1 MPYTTALELTRTIL
15 HNFHINSHV
24 IPQDKDGKYIDGGL
38 RAYFNMQDDYNNLFV
53 DQNFEIEHNTIYH
66 ITDIFMCNYIFVRL
80 PNKTETVEEKK
91 LLIVGPYTNFQISK
105 ELLLEAG
112 EIFGLSPQ
120 LFAQIEKYYS
130 NIPVANDDTLTAIIN
145 GFAVSVFD
153 GIDNFTVKNF
163 NHSAT
168 SDPLLISP
176 KEKHNHHDDPLLSI
190 QVLESR
196 YDAENR
202 LMRAVSQGAMQ
213 KAELMISNTTHT
225 AIEKRNADP
234 LRNMK
239 NYTIILNTLLRKAAE
254 QGLVHPL
261 HIDHL
266 SSKMARQI
274 ENIASLEDGQKL
286 QKEMVIKYC
295 RLVKN
300 HSMKNYSLLVQK
312 VLTRI
317 DLDLTADLSLKSQAK
332 LLNINASYLSTLFK
346 KETGQTLTDYV
357 NKRRIEYA
365 CSLLK
370 NTNLQIQTV
379 AQQCGILDVNY
390 FTKMFKKYKNQT
402 PKEYREALPYN
413 K

>member
-1 MPYTTALELTRTIL
+1 MPYGANLDLTRTIL
-15 HNFHINSHV
+15 ANLHINSHIV
-24 IPQDKDGKYIDGGL
+24 PQDEDGKYIDGGL
-38 RAYFNMQDDYNNLFV
+38 RAYFNMLDDYNNLFV
-53 DQNFEIEHNTIYH
+53 NQNFDIEDNTIYH
-66 ITDIFMCNYIFVRL
+66 ITDIFMCNYIFVPL
-80 PNKTETVEEKK
+80 PQQDKSV
-91 LLIVGPYTNFQISK
+91 LIVGPYTNFHISK

-112 EIFGLSPQ
+112 EIYGLSPQ

-130 NIPVANDDTLTAIIN
+130 NIPIANDDMLSAIIN
-145 GFAVSVFD
+145 GFATSIWD

-176 KEKHNHHDDPLLSI
+176 QEKHNHQDDPLLSI

-196 YDAENR
+196 YEAENR
-202 LMRAVSQGAMQ
+202 LMRAVAQGAIQ
-213 KAELMISNTTHT
+213 KAELMISNTSHI
-225 AIEKRNADP
+225 AIEKRSADP

-266 SSKMARQI
+266 SSSVAREI
-274 ENIASLEDGQKL
+274 ENISSLEEGQKL
-286 QKEMVIKYC
+286 QKEMVVKYC

-346 KETGQTLTDYV
+346 KETGQTLTEYV
-357 NKRRIEYA
+357 NKKRIEYA
-365 CSLLK
+365 CSLLE

-390 FTKMFKKYKNQT
+390 FTKIFMKHKNQT
-402 PKEYREALPYN
+402 PKEYREALPY
-413 K
+413 KK

>member
-1 MPYTTALELTRTIL
+1 MPYATALELTRTIL

-24 IPQDKDGKYIDGGL
+24 MPQDADSKYIDGGL
-38 RAYFNMQDDYNNLFV
+38 RAYFHMLDDYNNLFV
-53 DQNFEIEHNTIYH
+53 NYNFEIEANTVYH
-66 ITDIFMCNYIFVRL
+66 ITDIFMCNYIFVQL
-80 PNKTETVEEKK
+80 PDEEEKK
-91 LLIVGPYTNFQISK
+91 VLIVGPYTNFQVSK

-145 GFAVSVFD
+145 GFAVSIFN
-153 GIDNFTVKNF
+153 GIDNFAVKNF

-168 SDPLLISP
+168 GDPLLISP
-176 KEKHNHHDDPLLSI
+176 QEKHNHQDDPLLSI

-196 YDAENR
+196 YEAENR
-202 LMRAVSQGAMQ
+202 LMRAVSQGATQ
-213 KAELMISNTTHT
+213 KAELMISNTAHT
-225 AIEKRNADP
+225 AMEKRNSDP

-266 SSKMARQI
+266 SSNVARQI
-274 ENIASLEDGQKL
+274 ENIASLEEGQKL

-295 RLVKN
+295 LLVKN

-370 NTNLQIQTV
+370 STNLQIQTV

-390 FTKMFKKYKNQT
+390 FTKIFKKYKSQT
-402 PKEYREALPYN
+402 PKEYREALPY
-413 K
+413 KK

>member
-1 MPYTTALELTRTIL
+1 MPYNTALDLTRTIL
-15 HNFHINSHV
+15 RNFHISSH
-24 IPQDKDGKYIDGGL
+24 IMPQDKDGRHIDGGL
-38 RAYFNMQDDYNNLFV
+38 RAYFNMQNDYNNLFV
-53 DQNFEIEHNTIYH
+53 DYNFDVEHNTIYH
-66 ITDIFMCNYIFVRL
+66 ITDIFMCNYVFVRL
-80 PNKTETVEEKK
+80 PDNNEKK
-91 LLIVGPYTNFQISK
+91 VLIVGPYTNFQISK

-130 NIPVANDDTLTAIIN
+130 NIPVAKDDVLTAITN
-145 GFAVSVFD
+145 AFAVSIWG
-153 GIDNFTVKNF
+153 GIDNFTAKHF

-168 SDPLLISP
+168 GDPLLISP
-176 KEKHNHHDDPLLSI
+176 QEKHSHQEDPLLSI
-190 QVLESR
+190 QVMESR
-196 YDAENR
+196 YEAENR
-202 LMRAVSQGAMQ
+202 LMQAVAQGAMQ
-213 KAELMISNTTHT
+213 KAELMISNTSQT

-261 HIDHL
+261 HIDQL
-266 SSKMARQI
+266 SSSVAREI
-274 ENIASLEDGQKL
+274 ENIASLEEGQKL

-317 DLDLTADLSLKSQAK
+317 DLDLTADLSLKSQAQI
-332 LLNINASYLSTLFK
+332 LNINASYLSTLFK
-346 KETGQTLTDYV
+346 KETGQTLTEYV

-390 FTKMFKKYKNQT
+390 FTKIFKKYKNQT
-402 PKEYREALPYN
+402 PKEYRDALPY
-413 K
+413 KK

>member
-1 MPYTTALELTRTIL
+1 MSYQPTLNLTRSIL
-15 HNFHINSHV
+15 KNFHIDSYV
-24 IPQDKDGKYIDGGL
+24 MPQDQNDKYIDGGL
-38 RAYFNMQDDYNNLFV
+38 RAYFNLQEDYNNLFV
-53 DQNFEIEHNTIYH
+53 NPNFDIKHNTIYNV
-66 ITDIFMCNYIFVRL
+66 TDIFMCNYIFMRL
-80 PNKTETVEEKK
+80 PDEEQKM
-91 LLIVGPYTNFQISK
+91 LIIGPYTNFEITK
-105 ELLLEAG
+105 DLLLEAG
-112 EIFGLSPQ
+112 DIYGLSPQ

-130 NIPVANDDTLTAIIN
+130 NIPIAKDDWLAAIVN
-145 GFAVSVFD
+145 AFGEAVWG
-153 GIDNFTVKNF
+153 GIDNYNVKHF

-176 KEKHNHHDDPLLSI
+176 QEKHVHQEDPLISI
-190 QVLESR
+190 QVLEYR
-196 YDAENR
+196 YEAENR

-213 KAELMISNTTHT
+213 KAELMISNTSHT

-266 SSKMARQI
+266 SSNIARRI
-274 ENIASLEDGQKL
+274 ENIASLEEGQKL
-286 QKEMVIKYC
+286 QKEMVVKYC

-312 VLTRI
+312 VITRI
-317 DLDLTADLSLKSQAK
+317 DMDITADLSLKSQAQ

-357 NKRRIEYA
+357 NNRRVEFA
-365 CSLLK
+365 CVLLK
-370 NTNLQIQTV
+370 NTNLQVQTV

-390 FTKMFKKYKNQT
+390 FTKTFKKYKGQT
-402 PKEYREALPYN
+402 PKEYRESLTY
-413 K
+413 KK